1 MADLMIVLRIM
12 TVSPEPMIDRGNA

>member
-12 TVSPEPMIDRGNA
+12 TVSPEPMIDRGDA